1 MLFRRLRNEDTI
13 LSAENIFEFSEE
25 QIDVICFNRGI
36 NIDQKFSRKVEDL
49 RLWLSISNLRNVPH
63 SLLLLSRIQDFQN
76 DVFEIEAEETSDEIL
91 RRSKTETYYLESV
104 KVFEKAFAIDRL
116 EQILLKCHERRQ
128 VSNAIIIFVKAIEY
142 APDKG

>member
-13 LSAENIFEFSEE
+13 LSAEDLFEFPEE

-36 NIDQKFSRKVEDL
+36 NIDQKFSRKIEDL
-49 RLWLSISNLRNVPH
+49 RLWLSIS
-63 SLLLLSRIQDFQN
+63 LSRIQDFQN
-76 DVFEIEAEETSDEIL
+76 DSFNIDSDETSDEIL

-116 EQILLKCHERRQ
+116 EQILFKCHERRQ
-128 VSNAIIIFVKAIEY
+128 VSKLNNNF
-142 APDKG
+142 

>member
-104 KVFEKAFAIDRL
+104 KVFERLKISDRL

-128 VSNAIIIFVKAIEY
+128 VSKRNHNFC
-142 APDKG
+142 